1 MSLKSAFEMS
11 KGVRSVLYTQKKP
24 IIFGMCIYDSFLTD
38 AVASTG
44 IVPMPN
50 LTTEKLLGG
59 HCIVMIGFDNTKSH
73 FICVNCW
80 GTSWGANGF
89 FYLPY
94 DYALNPSLAAD
105 FCCLDFIY

>member
-1 MSLKSAFEMS
+1 
-11 KGVRSVLYTQKKP
+11 
-24 IIFGMCIYDSFLTD
+24 MCIYDSFLTD